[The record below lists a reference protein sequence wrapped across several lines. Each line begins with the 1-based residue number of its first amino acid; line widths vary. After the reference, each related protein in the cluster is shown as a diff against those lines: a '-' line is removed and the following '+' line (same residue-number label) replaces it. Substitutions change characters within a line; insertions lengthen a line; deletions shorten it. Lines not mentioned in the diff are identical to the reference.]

1 MWRHLRGGVS
11 HQVRSASGWEPS
23 SAVLQSH
30 VPPSPSVLHL
40 EAGGSRCNLWEPI
53 MSRERPQALETVYG
67 FEHLLGKRLGRQRP

>member
-1 MWRHLRGGVS
+1 M
-11 HQVRSASGWEPS
+11 
-23 SAVLQSH
+23 LQSH